1 MNYCVQ
7 IGLVTRLTKLK
18 TIDSHKYY
26 MTIVLQ
32 DEANAQGKGVPI
44 NLIGKTAL
52 NASKKL
58 RKGDILLVTG
68 KIINTRDGLLV
79 RGERIKVLEHLE
91 DGKYLSQKRLEE
103 TFDKSM
109 FQLGRS

>member
-7 IGLVTRLTKLK
+7 IGLVTRITKLK
-18 TIDSHKYY
+18 TIDSHKHY

-44 NLIGKTAL
+44 NLIGATAR
-52 NASKKL
+52 NASRKL

-79 RGERIKVLEHLE
+79 RGENIKILDHIE

-103 TFDKSM
+103 TFNKSL